1 MRKHPLLAATFFAL
15 LACLLVAPAWAQ
27 QAADL
32 EGRVFDQANGRG
44 LENLE
49 VKMTPPNNANLPV
62 RLANTDQ
69 NGAFRFPQVRLSRY
83 LLEVSQGPNLLYRVQ
98 IDAGAQTHVEIPLQ
112 KR

>member
-1 MRKHPLLAATFFAL
+1 MRRHLALAGAL
-15 LACLLVAPAWAQ
+15 LALMGWISSPGWAQ
-27 QAADL
+27 QAVDV

-49 VKMTPPNNANLPV
+49 VRMTPPTGTSLPV
-62 RLANTDQ
+62 RLAYTDE
-69 NGAFRFPQVRLSRY
+69 NGVFRFPQVRSSRY

-98 IDAGAQTHVEIPLQ
+98 IDAGPQTHLEIPLQ

>member
-1 MRKHPLLAATFFAL
+1 MRKHLSPTVMLVVLTAGLLA
-15 LACLLVAPAWAQ
+15 VPGWAQ
-27 QAADL
+27 QAVDL
-32 EGRVFDQANGRG
+32 DGRVFDSRNGRG

-49 VKMTPPNNANLPV
+49 VKITPPSNANLPV

-83 LLEVSQGPNLLYRVQ
+83 MLEVSQGPNLLYRVQ
-98 IDAGAQTHVEIPLQ
+98 IDAGPQTRLDIPLQ